1 VHGLLQGENFF
12 TNLILK
18 RPRGQKYAICSKEKI
33 KKIKD
38 VGEDNLCDLPY
49 SMHAFYGR
57 HGGGLLIALIYIDKI
72 I

>member
-1 VHGLLQGENFF
+1 MYGYM
-12 TNLILK
+12 
-18 RPRGQKYAICSKEKI
+18 P
-33 KKIKD
+33 KIKD

-72 I
+72 L